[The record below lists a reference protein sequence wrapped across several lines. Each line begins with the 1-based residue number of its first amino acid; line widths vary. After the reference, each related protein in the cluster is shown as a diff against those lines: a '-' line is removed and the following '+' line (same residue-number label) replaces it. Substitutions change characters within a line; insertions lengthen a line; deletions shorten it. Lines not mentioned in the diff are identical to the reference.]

1 MNQEPGIDPKEI
13 ARIIKEEWEKLPNL
27 KKLAYKET
35 YQNKLAEYE
44 KIKELHQV
52 LTQPPKKPTTPFFL
66 FHKEMLSKYKRKY
79 PDLSV
84 NEITKIISQD
94 WISFDVIKKRE
105 YNLEYLD
112 ERYIW

>member
-1 MNQEPGIDPKEI
+1 
-13 ARIIKEEWEKLPNL
+13 
-27 KKLAYKET
+27 
-35 YQNKLAEYE
+35 
-44 KIKELHQV
+44 
-52 LTQPPKKPTTPFFL
+52 
-66 FHKEMLSKYKRKY
+66 MLSKYKRKY